1 MALCAVAPY
10 VLPLHSLMTKSFAM
24 TPYPAQ
30 GLGSFT
36 ARYQA
41 AVLRWAWMGL
51 LNLALAYGVGGGLQH
66 VDWVTYHFND
76 TVLWCL
82 PAYAVVVQWLYLGA
96 HLPHFERVSY
106 LVMSTSVPFALLPL
120 GFALAQHPYS
130 RSAVLLVWALC
141 TAYFLLGYYRIHHS
155 DVLHLAHLDASIPEQ
170 LQQRIGTPAL
180 ELLPLVL
187 HPWQEN
193 GLIPPACDG
202 VVLDPQAPSTPQRHS
217 YIAQLKQSHVRLYSV
232 DCVAEL
238 LTGRR
243 MLPHPEALWEQD
255 ARPAYDAA
263 KRMSDIAL
271 VMLALPLWLPLC
283 VGVGVLIRLDSPG
296 PMLFSQPRTGQ
307 NGRPFRLW
315 KLRSMHCSADDTDA
329 IRPAQTG
336 DMRITRV
343 GRWIRRTR
351 IDELPQL
358 WNVLRGD
365 MALIGPRPEQAH
377 FVQSFAQRIPAYPY
391 RHLVRPGLTGWA
403 QVQQGYTD
411 SEAQTAVKLSYDLY
425 YVAHYCLALDLLI
438 AYKTVRIILTG
449 FGAR

>member
-1 MALCAVAPY
+1 MN
-10 VLPLHSLMTKSFAM
+10 SLFAI
-24 TPYPAQ
+24 TARSGQ

-36 ARYQA
+36 ARYQS
-41 AVLRWAWMGL
+41 AVLHWAWGGL
-51 LNLALAYGVGGGLQH
+51 LHLALAYALGEVLQH
-66 VDWVTYHFND
+66 LDWVTYHFND

-82 PAYAVVVQWLYLGA
+82 PAYAVAVQWLYLGA

-155 DVLHLAHLDASIPEQ
+155 DVLHLAYLDAPVPEQ
-170 LQQRIGTPAL
+170 LQQRITSPAL
-180 ELLPLVL
+180 EALPLVL
-187 HPWQEN
+187 HPWLWQE
-193 GLIPPACDG
+193 GVLVPPVCDG
-202 VVLDPQAPSTPQRHS
+202 VVLDPQTPYNAQRQHCIS
-217 YIAQLKQSHVRLYSV
+217 QLKQAHVRLYSV
-232 DCVAEL
+232 DSVAEL

-271 VMLALPLWLPLC
+271 VLLALPLWLPLC
-283 VGVGVLIRLDSPG
+283 LCVGLLIRLDSPG
-296 PMLFSQPRTGQ
+296 PVLFSQPRTGQ

-315 KLRSMHCSADDTDA
+315 KLRSMHCSVDDADS
-329 IRPAQTG
+329 IRPAQAG
-336 DMRITRV
+336 DTRITRV

-438 AYKTVRIILTG
+438 AYKTVRIVLTG